1 MLAWL
6 NTERPFKTSELSTA
20 IFSNGT
26 FELNFF
32 SVGSSKREKWHRQV
46 NFGAE
51 TIVECSG

>member
-6 NTERPFKTSELSTA
+6 NTERPFKMSELSTA